1 MNDNSMTTEQTLAI
15 IKPDAVAAGHTG
27 EILQM
32 IEHDGFILR
41 ALRMSTLTA
50 DQARSFYA
58 VHAEKTFYDSLV
70 EFMTSGPVVLATIE
84 RTDAVVAWRK
94 LMGSTNP
101 EEAAPGTVRARF
113 GSSIEHNST
122 HGSDSLENAAT
133 EINFFFKN
141 SPF

>member
-1 MNDNSMTTEQTLAI
+1 MNDNDMTPEKTLAI

-32 IEHDGFILR
+32 IEQGGFTLR

-58 VHAEKTFYDSLV
+58 VHADKTFYDSLV

-84 RTDAVVAWRK
+84 RANAVAAWRE

-101 EEAAPGTVRARF
+101 EEAASGTVRAQF

-122 HGSDSLENAAT
+122 HGSDSPENAST
-133 EINFFFKN
+133 EINFFFGKQ
-141 SPF
+141 